1 MKFNYKYKLDKKD
14 IWLSSIYYTIFSVNG
29 IFNVLFTLAAWIA
42 GIYLLISGKH
52 SILTDMQKI
61 LIVFCMILFPVISPI
76 LIWIRLTAKEKKTP
90 QKEVDLSIGEDGIE
104 LIIENKKGTIL
115 WEQIF
120 AVKKRP
126 TMLLYMMDTLHGFII
141 PNKVI
146 GNKEEIEE
154 LYEYS
159 LKKHAVAKEI
169 LKKEGRAPKPLSSD
183 QEISITP
190 VEAKNAGAEG
200 KNTEKQGAEGKSLQD
215 LANLVKDLEK

>member
-1 MKFNYKYKLDKKD
+1 MKFDYKYKLDKKD

-76 LIWIRLTAKEKKTP
+76 LIWLKISAKEKKSP
-90 QKEVDLSIGEDGIE
+90 QKEVLIQVNDEGIGIT
-104 LIIENKKGTIL
+104 IENKKGNIL
-115 WEQIF
+115 WEQVF
-120 AVKKRP
+120 GVKKRP
-126 TMLLYMMDTLHGFII
+126 TLLLFMMDTLHGFII

-146 GNKEEIEE
+146 GDEAKINE

-159 LKKHAVAKEI
+159 LKKHKEAREI
-169 LKKEGRAPKPLSSD
+169 LKKEGRSPKPLTSD
-183 QEISITP
+183 QEVS
-190 VEAKNAGAEG
+190 VDSSENKVAKAKDKEDCG
-200 KNTEKQGAEGKSLQD
+200 QSLQD
-215 LANLVKDLEK
+215 KANLVKDLDK

>member
-76 LIWIRLTAKEKKTP
+76 LIWIRLTAKEKKSP

-104 LIIENKKGTIL
+104 IIIENKKGTIL

-120 AVKKRP
+120 AIKKRP
-126 TMLLYMMDTLHGFII
+126 TMLLFMMDTLHGFII
-141 PNKVI
+141 PNKTI
-146 GNKEEIEE
+146 GNKEEVEAV
-154 LYEYS
+154 YEYS
-159 LKKHAVAKEI
+159 LKKHAIARDI
-169 LKKEGRAPKPLSSD
+169 LKKEGRPPRPLSSD
-183 QEISITP
+183 QEVN
-190 VEAKNAGAEG
+190 VENSSASTSNNDNKGSSSNGE
-200 KNTEKQGAEGKSLQD
+200 KSLKD

>member
-42 GIYLLISGKH
+42 GIYLLVSGKH

-76 LIWIRLTAKEKKTP
+76 LIWIRLTAKEKKSP
-90 QKEVDLSIGEDGIE
+90 QKEVDLSIGDDGIE

-126 TMLLYMMDTLHGFII
+126 TMLLFMMDTLHGFII

-159 LKKHAVAKEI
+159 LKKHSMAKEI

-183 QEISITP
+183 QEISIAP
-190 VEAKNAGAEG
+190 EAAKSADVKEENSAAPNG
-200 KNTEKQGAEGKSLQD
+200 EKKSLKD